1 MDCENEIVFPSTG
14 KCAYKY
20 WLKPEFWEINKRS
33 DTYLAH
39 FIQDIYLRCTD
50 FIKIWGSSQNRTSL
64 TYLLKENLRDP

>member
-1 MDCENEIVFPSTG
+1 MSQTKSRFCGLCKEYVYMDCENEIVFPSTG

-50 FIKIWGSSQNRTSL
+50 FIKI
-64 TYLLKENLRDP
+64 